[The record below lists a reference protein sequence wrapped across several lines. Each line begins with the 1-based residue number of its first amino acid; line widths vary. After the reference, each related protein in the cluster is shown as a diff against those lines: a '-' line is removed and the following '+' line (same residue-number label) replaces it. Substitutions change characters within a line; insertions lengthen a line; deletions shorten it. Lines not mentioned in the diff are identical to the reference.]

1 MVFFVHKLN
10 GNKSILYFEN
20 RYIWSKVSCT
30 EKKDILIYH
39 LYTFCVIIW
48 WCDWTRE
55 FYWTRRLEVGEKKSW
70 YDHRKIP
77 ILSRKKS
84 SPVLFCEQRG
94 EKGIDE
100 NNRERTRLSSSVVRE
115 HGFMFRISSFLEVA
129 LINRFRVAS
138 KWRPSLIPAARQE
151 QSEKKVCRLYQRTKA
166 YL

>member
-1 MVFFVHKLN
+1 MVQSVMYRKERHFNLSSVHFLRNYLMVWLN
-10 GNKSILYFEN
+10 AWVLLDTKTVG
-20 RYIWSKVSCT
+20 
-30 EKKDILIYH
+30 
-39 LYTFCVIIW
+39 
-48 WCDWTRE
+48 
-55 FYWTRRLEVGEKKSW
+55 VGEKKSW